1 MYKRILIKKEIITM
15 NTKTIKKTIPNRDV
29 NIIFDYM
36 NGEDYCFSKEN
47 LVKNNAKI
55 DTRLSW
61 LMRKNRKVINDI
73 HDMILEARKD
83 IETTYVEAGKIETV
97 TDDNGSEVTKIAKE
111 YETDFINEVNELL
124 NQTNEVEVSAISM
137 EDLFEY
143 PLTELDIDVL
153 SFMIY
158 DIDDDAVDS
167 NTECNCSCESCEKC
181 ADTEEEKPV
190 EHVTAEV
197 VE

>member
-1 MYKRILIKKEIITM
+1 M
-15 NTKTIKKTIPNRDV
+15 NTKIIKKTIPNRDV

-47 LVKNNAKI
+47 LVKSNAKI

-83 IETTYVEAGKIETV
+83 IETAYVEAGKIETV

-111 YETDFINEVNELL
+111 YEADFIKEVNELL
-124 NQTNEVEVSAISM
+124 NQTNEVEVNAISM

-158 DIDDDAVDS
+158 DIDDDTAAVN
-167 NTECNCSCESCEKC
+167 NTECNCSCDSCEKC
-181 ADTEEEKPV
+181 ADAEEEKPV

>member
-1 MYKRILIKKEIITM
+1 M
-15 NTKTIKKTIPNRDV
+15 NTKIIKKTIPNRDV
-29 NIIFDYM
+29 NIIFEYM

-47 LVKNNAKI
+47 LTKNNAKI

-61 LMRKNRKVINDI
+61 LMRKNRKVINEI
-73 HDMILEARKD
+73 HDMIIEARKD
-83 IETTYVEAGKIETV
+83 IESTYVEAGKIETA
-97 TDDNGSEVTKIAKE
+97 TDDNGSEFTKISSE
-111 YETDFINEVNELL
+111 YEDDFIKEVNELL
-124 NQTNEVEVSAISM
+124 NQTNEVEVNAISM

-158 DIDDDAVDS
+158 DIDDDAAVN
-167 NTECNCSCESCEKC
+167 NTECNCSCDSCEEC
-181 ADTEEEKPV
+181 ADAEEEKPV

>member
-1 MYKRILIKKEIITM
+1 M
-15 NTKTIKKTIPNRDV
+15 NTKIIKKTIPNRDV

-47 LVKNNAKI
+47 LVKSNAKI

-83 IETTYVEAGKIETV
+83 IETAYVEAGKIETV

-111 YETDFINEVNELL
+111 YEADFIKEVNELL
-124 NQTNEVEVSAISM
+124 NQTNEVEVNAISM

-158 DIDDDAVDS
+158 DIDD
-167 NTECNCSCESCEKC
+167 TECDHSCNSCDNCSNAEES
-181 ADTEEEKPV
+181 V
-190 EHVTAEV
+190 EHVSAEV